1 MASTSPSLP
10 VPVRIALIIGCTVAT
25 AALLAS
31 LVIPAAFAGDRLI
44 DTLRRDILSM
54 PPIGEADPPPQ
65 NSFIFAADGSFLAEL
80 SYAEN
85 RIPVTLDVVPKIV
98 VDAVLATEDAS
109 FYSHEGVNHLAIVRA
124 ALANFRAD
132 GIESGAS
139 TITQQYVKMAYL
151 SPEQTVARKVEE
163 ALLAIRLENVL
174 TKDEILQ
181 RYLNRA
187 YFGAGVYGIGTA
199 AQRYFSKDVSGLTL
213 PESALLAGLLRAP
226 EANNPINSRENALA
240 RRNIVL
246 RQMAAQGFITQQ
258 QADVASASPLGVKI
272 SEPLAPEYPFWTR
285 WISQL
290 LVNENTAQQLGTQQ
304 SALIAMGASV
314 EERHQKVFQSGL
326 RIITTLDRELQEAAE
341 ETLVEAL
348 TTDDHTP
355 GDVAREPF
363 GALISVEPG
372 TGAIRAMALGPHGFG
387 SCQYDESWVEELPTG
402 ELLCDRTQVNPAVP
416 GGGGSGRQPGS
427 SFKPILDAAAV
438 EAGVPVGW
446 TLDARGPQEIA
457 GCESPDGPYIVR
469 NTGGDDIIDMYEA
482 VARSSNVYHA
492 LLIAQIGPRVAAD
505 MMGRLSGFPV
515 EQRDVVCS
523 LALGANATTP
533 LAMANAYATLANRG
547 VACDTYPIERIENAQ
562 GDVLWEHYPQCRQV
576 IDTDV
581 ADWAVDLL
589 AGPVSA
595 GGTAPS
601 VNLGRWPT
609 RGKTGST
616 NNNIDAWFVGFIRQ
630 LATAAWIGYPNT
642 DRVFSS
648 VAAAEAACGSAA
660 SENVCRRTADTAQ
673 RLVNVTVGGRSYRQV
688 FGGTLPAPI
697 WGTYMRRIADRYEPQ
712 GFPQPPQQ
720 RSLEVPQIP
729 SFDGLDEAT
738 LAELQAAV
746 NAAGFT
752 LLVTDEDDWRPEG
765 AFVRQSPD
773 AGTSSPAGT
782 AITVF
787 VSTGTGV
794 VPPLPDVRGE
804 VYQDAATRLTDA
816 GYLVSRE
823 DAVVQ
828 EDSAFGRVIAMTPQ
842 PGTPLVPDGSEQARV
857 ILRVGVPP
865 PLNPQPVVPLP

>member
-1 MASTSPSLP
+1 MVSSSRSLP
-10 VPVRIALIIGCTVAT
+10 APVQVALIVVCTVAI
-25 AALLAS
+25 AGLLAS
-31 LVIPAAFAGDRLI
+31 LAIPAAFAGDRFI
-44 DTLRRDILSM
+44 DVVRRDILSM

-65 NSFIFAADGSFLAEL
+65 NSFILASDGSFLAEL
-80 SYAEN
+80 SFAEN
-85 RIPVTLDVVPKIV
+85 RIPVTLDLVPKIV
-98 VDAVLATEDAS
+98 IDAVLATEDAS
-109 FYSHEGVNHLAIVRA
+109 FYSHEGVNHLAIMRA

-151 SPEQTVARKVEE
+151 SPEQTIARKVEE

-199 AQRYFSKDVSGLTL
+199 AQRYFSKDVTELTL
-213 PESALLAGLLRAP
+213 PEGALLAGLLRAP
-226 EANNPINSRENALA
+226 EINNPINNRENSLN

-258 QADVASASPLGVKI
+258 QASVAVASQLGVKI
-272 SEPLAPEYPFWTR
+272 SEPAAPDYPFWSR
-285 WISQL
+285 WVSQL
-290 LVNENTAQQLGTQQ
+290 LVNETAAAQLGTQQ
-304 SALIAMGASV
+304 SALIAMGGSV

-341 ETLVEAL
+341 ETLIEAL
-348 TTDDHTP
+348 TTPDHTP

-387 SCQYDESWVEELPTG
+387 SCQYDDSWVEELPTG

-427 SFKPILDAAAV
+427 SFKPILDAAAI

-446 TLDARGPQEIA
+446 TFDARGPKQID

-469 NTGGDDIIDMYEA
+469 NTGGDGIINMYEA

-492 LLIAQIGPRVAAD
+492 LLIAQIGPSAAAD
-505 MMGRLSGFPV
+505 MMGRLSGYPV
-515 EQRDVVCS
+515 EQRDIVCS

-547 VACDTYPIERIENAQ
+547 VACDAYPIERIENAE
-562 GDVLWEHYPQCRQV
+562 GEVLWEHAASCRQV

-630 LATAAWIGYPNT
+630 LATAAWVGYPNT
-642 DRVFSS
+642 DRVFIS
-648 VAAAEAACGSAA
+648 VEAAEAACGSAA
-660 SENVCRRTADTAQ
+660 TENVCRRTADTAQ
-673 RLVNVTVGGRSYRQV
+673 RLVNVRIGGRSYRQV

-697 WGTYMRRIADRYEPQ
+697 WGTYMRRIVERYEPQ
-712 GFPQPPQQ
+712 GFPRPPEQQ
-720 RSLEVPQIP
+720 MLEVPEIAP
-729 SFDGLDEAT
+729 FTSLNDET
-738 LAELQAAV
+738 LAQLEAAV
-746 NAAGFT
+746 QAAGFT
-752 LLVTDEDDWRPEG
+752 LLIGEEDFWRPQG
-765 AFVRQSPD
+765 TFVRQLPE
-773 AGTSSPAGT
+773 AGTSSPAGS

-787 VSTGTGV
+787 VSTGSGV
-794 VPPLPDVRGE
+794 APPLPDVRGE
-804 VYQDAATRLTDA
+804 VYRDAAKRLTDA

-823 DAVVQ
+823 DAVV
-828 EDSAFGRVIAMTPQ
+828 EEESSFGRVIAMTPQ
-842 PGTPLVPDGSEQARV
+842 AGTQLAPDGSEQSRV

-865 PLNPQPVVPLP
+865 PLTPQPLVPLQ